1 MVDEHFRT
9 EDRSNLTPVSQLTS
23 EARSAAQL
31 LLNHYVKV
39 QGSVI
44 SQVGISGF
52 NLEVFFLVY
61 RRVKRRVMMLIM
73 MMRRVDFIYSY
84 S

>member
-61 RRVKRRVMMLIM
+61 ESKEES
-73 MMRRVDFIYSY
+73 DDDDNDDEES
-84 S
+84 